1 MKNKVIYVVFIVLS
15 VLLALSVFTSVEA
28 SAVVGQFSPNT
39 GTSAAGSVKTI
50 GNNVLGLIQIAGTAI
65 AIGMLLFL
73 AIKYLKAA
81 PDEKAN
87 IKQSSVIYIIG
98 AVTLFAAVNIVTIV
112 AKFAEETIKPS

>member
-1 MKNKVIYVVFIVLS
+1 MKKIIYVVFIILSLLLVLS
-15 VLLALSVFTSVEA
+15 ISTNVEA

-39 GTSAAGSVKTI
+39 STDAAASVKTI
-50 GNNVLGLIQIAGTAI
+50 GNNVLGIIQMAGSAI

-87 IKQSSVIYIIG
+87 IKQSSVIYVIG
-98 AVTLFAAVNIVTIV
+98 AITLFAAVQIVTIV
-112 AKFAEETIKPS
+112 AKFAEQTVK